1 MTTCITAVTAPA
13 PLLRRER
20 HFGTR
25 VLTCFAQR
33 PASVAQMLREA
44 VARHRA
50 GDAVVCGAERLSW
63 GELDAL
69 SARLA
74 NGLQQR
80 GVGAGDRVALLLP
93 NGVPFVLATLACAR
107 LRAVLVPLGVRS
119 QTAELAHALSDCGA
133 VCAFVD
139 AALLARL
146 PARHATPALREVCS
160 VPEQQAAGGTEAA
173 LADWLG
179 DARADLL
186 ADACAA
192 TAPVPAPGELAAIV
206 YTSGTTGAPKGA
218 MLTQLNIVHS
228 ALHYEAAMGLSAAD
242 RSLACVPLSHVTGL
256 IAQLMTMLRVAGTLL
271 ILPVFKAAEFLA
283 LAVRERA
290 THTIMVPAMYTL
302 CLLRDDL
309 RAHDLSAWR
318 IGAFG
323 GAPMPPATIA
333 ALAAQLP
340 ALVLMNAYGATETT
354 SPATLM
360 PAEVATRAR
369 AADAHQADH
378 PHHASVGRVV
388 ACGDILVMD
397 PHGIEVPTGASGE
410 VWIKGPM
417 VVPGYWNNP
426 AATAASFVDGYWC
439 SGDVGRVDAAGFLYL
454 HDRLKDV
461 INRGGFKVYPAELEA
476 LLAQHPAVLEAAV
489 VGTPCA
495 VLGER
500 VHAFVT
506 LRERPPEHA
515 TASASAAAKSN
526 SHAADAAALSAF
538 IGALVS
544 DYKVPESWTLQTEPL
559 PRNANGKLLKRE
571 LRTQLAQAR

>member
-1 MTTCITAVTAPA
+1 MTHLTTPAPTPALTPTQA

-20 HFGTR
+20 HFEQR
-25 VLTCFAQR
+25 VLTCFAPR
-33 PASVAQMLREA
+33 PASVAQMLQEA
-44 VARHRA
+44 VARHGA
-50 GDAVVCGAERLSW
+50 GTAVVCGAERLSW
-63 GELDAL
+63 CQLDAL

-74 NGLQQR
+74 SGLRQR
-80 GVGAGDRVALLLP
+80 GIGAGDRVALLLP
-93 NGVPFVLATLACAR
+93 NGVAFVLATLACAR
-107 LRAVLVPLGVRS
+107 LGAVVVPLGVRS

-133 VCAFVD
+133 VGAFVD
-139 AALLARL
+139 AALIARL
-146 PARHATPALREVCS
+146 PAASDTPALRVVCR
-160 VPEQQAAGGTEAA
+160 VVEDAAAGGTEAA

-179 DARADLL
+179 DGSAD
-186 ADACAA
+186 AA
-192 TAPVPAPGELAAIV
+192 TAHVAAPADLAAIV
-206 YTSGTTGAPKGA
+206 YTSGTTGRPKGA
-218 MLTQLNIVHS
+218 MLTQLNVVHS
-228 ALHYEAAMGLSAAD
+228 ALHYEAAMGLTQAD
-242 RSLACVPLSHVTGL
+242 RTLACVPLSHVTGF

-271 ILPVFKAAEFLA
+271 ILPVFKAADFLA

-309 RAHDLSAWR
+309 RGHDLSAWR

-333 ALAAQLP
+333 QLAAQLP
-340 ALVLMNAYGATETT
+340 ALLLMNAYGSTETT

-360 PAEVATRAR
+360 PIEFAR
-369 AADAHQADH
+369 GGR
-378 PHHASVGRVV
+378 HHASVGRAV
-388 ACGDILVMD
+388 ACAEIVVMD
-397 PHGIEVPTGASGE
+397 PHGCEVAADASGE

-426 AATAASFVDGYWC
+426 AATAESFVDGFWR

-454 HDRLKDV
+454 HDRLKDI

-476 LLAQHPAVLEAAV
+476 LLAQHPAVVEAAV

-506 LRERPPEHA
+506 LRA
-515 TASASAAAKSN
+515 QGTDSAAGSA
-526 SHAADAAALSAF
+526 HADSAEALSAF
-538 IGALVS
+538 LRALVS

-559 PRNANGKLLKRE
+559 PRNANGKLMKSV
-571 LRTQLAQAR
+571 LRAQLAQAL